1 MGVFGMDRD
10 ELREMTEDE
19 LRKVMGGNGLV
30 LSAGMSILGAAAYDF
45 ACGYISECKKIYLNG
60 Q

>member
-1 MGVFGMDRD
+1 MDRD